1 MVLRKIGLTGATGM
15 LGRHLDKALRCAGAE
30 VVPVSRSATLGDASA
45 CWDLAEWRELE
56 ALDEL
61 FPEVHAIIHAGAM
74 VQPSG
79 EIDKARMFNANVRA
93 CFNLGEWAISRNV
106 PMVFISGAIVYAD
119 TLALEQQ
126 ESAPLGWEGLGGFY
140 GFSKLL
146 AEDVLLRLRQ
156 QGLKLAVVRPTSIY
170 GFGISADKMVARF
183 LANAEAGDV
192 INLTQPVL
200 DRVDLIHA
208 ADVSRAV
215 VAVLERA
222 CWDTFNLSSGNPIS
236 VRELAEACVEAACRG
251 RIAVS
256 GEIPPGYRPATRY
269 SLDSTLAR
277 RSLGWQ
283 AAIGVKQGLK
293 MVREKKVIA

>member
-1 MVLRKIGLTGATGM
+1 MVLKKIGLTGATGM
-15 LGRHLDKALRCAGAE
+15 LGRHLDKALRYAGAE
-30 VVPVSRSATLGDASA
+30 VVPVSRLATLGDVSA
-45 CWDLAEWRELE
+45 CWDLAEWREPG

-61 FPEVHAIIHAGAM
+61 FPGVHAIVHAGAM

-79 EIDKARMFNANVRA
+79 EVDKARMFDANVRA

-119 TLALEQQ
+119 SLALEQQ
-126 ESAPLGWEGLGGFY
+126 ENAPLGWRGLGGFY

-146 AEDVLLRLRQ
+146 AEDVLMRLRQ
-156 QGLKLAVVRPTSIY
+156 QGLKLAIVRPTSIY
-170 GFGISADKMVARF
+170 GFGITADKMVARF
-183 LANAEAGDV
+183 LAIAKAGDA

-215 VAVLERA
+215 VAVLERG

-236 VRELAEACVEAACRG
+236 VQELAEACVEVASGG
-251 RIAVS
+251 RVSVS
-256 GEIPPGYRPATRY
+256 GEIPPGYIPSTRY
-269 SLDSTLAR
+269 SLDSALAR
-277 RSLGWQ
+277 RCLGWQ
-283 AAIGVKQGLK
+283 AAIDVKQGLK
-293 MVREKKVIA
+293 MVREMKVIA